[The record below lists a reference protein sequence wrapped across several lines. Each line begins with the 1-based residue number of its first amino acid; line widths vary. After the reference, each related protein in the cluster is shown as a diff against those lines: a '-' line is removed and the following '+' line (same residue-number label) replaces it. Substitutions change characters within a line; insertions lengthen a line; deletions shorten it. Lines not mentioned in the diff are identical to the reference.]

1 VDDLAKGLSP
11 PPARLEFYVRE
22 AGALM
27 KREAELPATG
37 SLAPLFYAFG
47 LITAEELQA
56 ADPYANVLDTNFLS
70 WLQETVHEAVRTAEQ
85 HELLK
90 WRIRKYRDTL
100 QEKFSLAAVQASA
113 LAGSQLASRAA
124 PLPARPLPGGTT
136 HPCTAHRHARAIRT
150 DMRVSNKHPHAR
162 AACAGGRGVCGE
174 PHGAGAAGGGADHA
188 GVRPVSF
195 VSGRASRMG

>member
-1 VDDLAKGLSP
+1 MTTFLPLQVLNAYVDDLAKGLSP
-11 PPARLEFYVRE
+11 PPAHLEFYVRE

-56 ADPYANVLDTNFLS
+56 ADPYATVQDTNFLS

-100 QEKFSLAAVQASA
+100 QEKFSLAAVQVTTCRW
-113 LAGSQLASRAA
+113 SRRN
-124 PLPARPLPGGTT
+124 ARPAGQSL
-136 HPCTAHRHARAIRT
+136 
-150 DMRVSNKHPHAR
+150 D
-162 AACAGGRGVCGE
+162 AAV
-174 PHGAGAAGGGADHA
+174 H
-188 GVRPVSF
+188 SLT
-195 VSGRASRMG
+195 